1 VPRADAI
8 VRRSRVLVTNRS
20 SNYVEDRGIEPLA
33 LGLQNLGVWKYAD
46 LPTCTESPFFDGER
60 EIESYRVAA
69 CRSATGS

>member
-1 VPRADAI
+1 MRSLATE
-8 VRRSRVLVTNRS
+8 RRLVSRNASYRPS
-20 SNYVEDRGIEPLA
+20 KSVEDGGIEPPT
-33 LGLQNLGVWKYAD
+33 LGLQTLGAWKYAD